1 MPSKA
6 RSKRTT
12 KTTTKGT
19 TRTIT
24 KETKFSTI
32 PTRATIGTRGTMNV
46 TDFDNAHD
54 WTNDYDWDDFVEIW
68 NNDGKMPTFY
78 VLINSFLLILKYNYN
93 HDKFYFNEY
102 VREIIKYD
110 TEKPEQDRFSIKIII
125 QGLLMCIYTQYRTMQ
140 LFPTASRRRITNE
153 IVLYHGSNAIRYQSI
168 MANLLALEVNTI
180 FELPIFM
187 STSILIDVACRF
199 ALTSRKIVRIRVKRE
214 FLDTFHC
221 SSFLTHDVDLESNT
235 STKENE
241 ILLNLFTKLKFISI
255 THNETISYKVP
266 QLVGSTKTEQGVFTI
281 IDMEF
286 VGNSSKTPEAVLSF
300 LTKQSKQFLS
310 SALGK
315 NKKKYHTK
323 KLATKFKQSKK
334 VYKKKSYYTRKKSN
348 RYRAKINK

>member
-6 RSKRTT
+6 KTKRTT
-12 KTTTKGT
+12 KTSTKDST
-19 TRTIT
+19 KAIT
-24 KETKFSTI
+24 KETKFTKT
-32 PTRATIGTRGTMNV
+32 PTRATTGTRGTMNV
-46 TDFDNAHD
+46 TDFDNAHN

-78 VLINSFLLILKYNYN
+78 VLINSYLLVLKYKND
-93 HDKFYFNEY
+93 HDKSYFNEY
-102 VREIIKYD
+102 VREIINHD
-110 TEKPEQDRFSIKIII
+110 TEKPEQDRFSIKKII
-125 QGLLMCIYTQYRTMQ
+125 QGLLECIYTQYRTMQ
-140 LFPTASRRRITNE
+140 LFPIASRLGITNE

-199 ALTSRKIVRIRVKRE
+199 ASTSRKIVRIRVKRE
-214 FLDTFHC
+214 FLHTFHC

-266 QLVGSTKTEQGVFTI
+266 QPDGSTKTEQGVFTI

-286 VGNSSKTPEAVLSF
+286 VSNSSKTPEAVLSF
-300 LTKQSKQFLS
+300 LTEQSKQFLS
-310 SALGK
+310 SAVGK

-348 RYRAKINK
+348 RYRAKNNK

>member
-24 KETKFSTI
+24 KETKFSKI

-54 WTNDYDWDDFVEIW
+54 WTNDYDWGDFVEIW
-68 NNDGKMPTFY
+68 NNDGKMPTYY
-78 VLINSFLLILKYNYN
+78 VLINTYLLILKYNYN
-93 HDKFYFNEY
+93 HDKLYFNEY

-125 QGLLMCIYTQYRTMQ
+125 QGLLECICTQYSTMQ
-140 LFPTASRRRITNE
+140 LFPTASRLGIKNE

-168 MANLLALEVNTI
+168 MADLLALKVNTI

-199 ALTSRKIVRIRVKRE
+199 ASTSRKIVRIRVKSE
-214 FLDTFHC
+214 LLDIFHC

-255 THNETISYKVP
+255 THNVTISYKVP
-266 QLVGSTKTEQGVFTI
+266 QPVGSTKTEQGVFTI

-300 LTKQSKQFLS
+300 LTEQSKQFLS
-310 SALGK
+310 SAVGK

-348 RYRAKINK
+348 RYRAKK